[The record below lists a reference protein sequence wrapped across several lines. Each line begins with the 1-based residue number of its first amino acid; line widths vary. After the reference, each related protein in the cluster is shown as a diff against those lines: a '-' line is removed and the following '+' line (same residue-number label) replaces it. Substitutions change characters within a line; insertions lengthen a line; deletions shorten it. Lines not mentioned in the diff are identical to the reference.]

1 LSPLTKIAILF
12 HVVMSLVLAA
22 GLIVFVNR
30 TDNFKTT
37 NLSLTSELARTK
49 GELTDSQKD
58 AADQRSA
65 ADMARLARDVAV
77 ADGLKQAATL
87 QKDISDLK
95 ASLAEAQSS
104 GKMLQVTQDNLTAA
118 LNASEAQR
126 TAQAAILDS
135 TRKDNNDLT
144 TKYSQSQLAISDL
157 TERLEVATRNLTNS
171 METVAEDKEKI
182 EADEARIKDAG
193 IAVSG
198 PAGVQGGAPP
208 INAVVRSTRAI
219 NGIPYATI
227 SVGADAQV
235 KEGMKFSV
243 IDRDKGN
250 FLGELT
256 IQQVDEKE
264 STGKLEGPKISEVHS
279 GTEVRTQL

>member
-1 LSPLTKIAILF
+1 MSPLTKIAILF